1 MGKKTPKDIV
11 LNKNVGG
18 RFHRPVSG
26 GDDLGLLRTYYSGD
40 AYEIVRTADLVERE
54 EW

>member
-1 MGKKTPKDIV
+1 MGKKTPKCIV
-11 LNKNVGG
+11 FNKNMGG
-18 RFHRPVSG
+18 RFHKPVSS
-26 GDDLGLLRTYYSGD
+26 GDNLLLLKERYFSD